1 MTDKFNISEDAV
13 RQLARILTETGLTEI
28 EYETEFGRI
37 RVGRATSMDH
47 TILSTPAITPS
58 NIHSKAINVPSQA
71 PEKIEPIQH
80 PGTIKSPMVGTVYL
94 SSEPGGNTFVK
105 KGDIVQK
112 GQTLLIV
119 EAMKVMNP
127 IKAIK
132 SGTVVEICVVD
143 SSPVEFNEPLIIIE

>member
-37 RVGRATSMDH
+37 RVGRGTSAEY
-47 TILSTPAITPS
+47 TTLT
-58 NIHSKAINVPSQA
+58 VPSTIQQNFHTKTTNIDQQA
-71 PEKIEPIQH
+71 FEKIEPIQH
-80 PGTIKSPMVGTVYL
+80 SGTIKSPMVGTVYL
-94 SSEPGGNTFVK
+94 SAEPGADPFVK
-105 KGDIVQK
+105 KGDVVQK

-127 IKAIK
+127 IKAVK
-132 SGTVVEICVVD
+132 SGTVLEICVED
-143 SSPVEFNEPLIIIE
+143 SSPVEFNEPLIVIE

>member
-13 RQLARILTETGLTEI
+13 RQLARILTDTGLSEI

-37 RVGRATSMDH
+37 RVGRTVSVDQTNFSPLPTSQNIQ
-47 TILSTPAITPS
+47 TKTPHFDQP
-58 NIHSKAINVPSQA
+58 K
-71 PEKIEPIQH
+71 PEKIGPLQH
-80 PGTIKSPMVGTVYL
+80 PGAIKSPMVGTVYL
-94 SSEPGGNTFVK
+94 SPEPGSPNFVK

-132 SGTVVEICVVD
+132 SGTVLEICVED
-143 SSPVEFNEPLIIIE
+143 SSPVEFNEPLIVIE